1 MPTGGMPGWLQA
13 VNDWN
18 PITYLVEAIRAL
30 MVTGFD
36 WPVIGRAVLA
46 IGILG
51 AVLQA
56 ATLWAFG
63 RLAR

>member
-1 MPTGGMPGWLQA
+1 MQA

-18 PITYLVEAIRAL
+18 PITYLIEAIRAL
-30 MVTGFD
+30 MVTGYD
-36 WPVIGRAVLA
+36 WPAIGRAVLS

-56 ATLWAFG
+56 ATLWAFA